1 MRFVAEPISDLRLQR
16 FHRWALLWLT
26 WFVGFLDAAG
36 AFAPLSAQAERIG
49 HHWLDRI
56 ERVLFAI
63 VMLRAVPHVRALRT
77 NRPFALHR
85 LKHSALAR
93 AVVGAKLRRA
103 LRPKALCQRIEA
115 LRRADLSA
123 LVERILK
130 RLPRGLTRRRPILAR
145 SEARVVDSPGVSV
158 ELTPVIDSS

>member
-26 WFVGFLDAAG
+26 WFAGFLDAAG
-36 AFAPLSAQAERIG
+36 AFAPLSLQAERMA

-56 ERVLFAI
+56 ERVLLAI
-63 VMLRAVPHVRALRT
+63 VMLRAVRRVRPLRD
-77 NRPFALHR
+77 RRAGAQHR
-85 LKHSALAR
+85 LIRSALSR

-103 LRPKALCQRIEA
+103 LRPKHLRQRIET

-123 LVERILK
+123 LVAHILK
-130 RLPRGLTRRRPILAR
+130 RLPRGLTRRRPIRTAR
-145 SEARVVDSPGVSV
+145 EQGGACALSAAFAPA
-158 ELTPVIDSS
+158 PIANSS